1 MRLITIAPLII
12 ATLATAHADD
22 RKRHESKR
30 HESHNYII
38 ERQQA
43 GSVSGVPILR
53 RIRGS
58 REIDIYRDGSMLDRK
73 STRLNSSPCNLVCRL
88 LLEKKKK
95 KNNDRIAFA
104 TNDIMHIDYQSDDR

>member
-1 MRLITIAPLII
+1 MRLIAIALLIV

-43 GSVSGVPILR
+43 GLVQGPPTMR
-53 RIRGS
+53 RIIGK
-58 REIDIYRDGSMLDRK
+58 REIDIYSDGSMY
-73 STRLNSSPCNLVCRL
+73 
-88 LLEKKKK
+88 E
-95 KNNDRIAFA
+95 KNNFVGYDKR
-104 TNDIMHIDYQSDDR
+104 

>member
-1 MRLITIAPLII
+1 MRLITIALLII

-43 GSVSGVPILR
+43 GWCKACQR
-53 RIRGS
+53 RGCHRQARDRYLS
-58 REIDIYRDGSMLDRK
+58 R
-73 STRLNSSPCNLVCRL
+73 RLNV
-88 LLEKKKK
+88 
-95 KNNDRIAFA
+95 
-104 TNDIMHIDYQSDDR
+104 

>member
-1 MRLITIAPLII
+1 MNKTKLITLIVIA
-12 ATLATAHADD
+12 ATAVTAHADD

-43 GSVSGVPILR
+43 GSVSSGDVPITR

-58 REIDIYRDGSMLDRK
+58 REIDVYRDGSMF
-73 STRLNSSPCNLVCRL
+73 
-88 LLEKKKK
+88 E
-95 KNNDRIAFA
+95 KNNFVGYDKR
-104 TNDIMHIDYQSDDR
+104 

>member
-1 MRLITIAPLII
+1 MKKTKLIALIVIA
-12 ATLATAHADD
+12 ATAVTAHADD

-43 GSVSGVPILR
+43 GSVSSGDVPIIR

-58 REIDIYRDGSMLDRK
+58 REIDVYSDGSMF
-73 STRLNSSPCNLVCRL
+73 
-88 LLEKKKK
+88 E
-95 KNNDRIAFA
+95 KNNFVGYDKR
-104 TNDIMHIDYQSDDR
+104 

>member
-1 MRLITIAPLII
+1 MRLITIALLII

-43 GSVSGVPILR
+43 GLVQGPPTSGLI
-53 RIRGS
+53 IGK
-58 REIDIYRDGSMLDRK
+58 REIDIYPDGSMYEK
-73 STRLNSSPCNLVCRL
+73 GNLVGFSKR
-88 LLEKKKK
+88 
-95 KNNDRIAFA
+95 
-104 TNDIMHIDYQSDDR
+104 

>member
-1 MRLITIAPLII
+1 MRLITIALLII

-22 RKRHESKR
+22 RKRHEAKR
-30 HESHNYII
+30 HESHNWII

-58 REIDIYRDGSMLDRK
+58 REIDIYRDGSMF
-73 STRLNSSPCNLVCRL
+73 
-88 LLEKKKK
+88 E
-95 KNNDRIAFA
+95 KNNFIGYDKR
-104 TNDIMHIDYQSDDR
+104 

>member
-1 MRLITIAPLII
+1 MKLLTTALLII

-43 GSVSGVPILR
+43 GLVQGPPTSRLTIGK
-53 RIRGS
+53 
-58 REIDIYRDGSMLDRK
+58 REIDIYPDGSMY
-73 STRLNSSPCNLVCRL
+73 
-88 LLEKKKK
+88 E
-95 KNNDRIAFA
+95 KNNFVGFNKR
-104 TNDIMHIDYQSDDR
+104 